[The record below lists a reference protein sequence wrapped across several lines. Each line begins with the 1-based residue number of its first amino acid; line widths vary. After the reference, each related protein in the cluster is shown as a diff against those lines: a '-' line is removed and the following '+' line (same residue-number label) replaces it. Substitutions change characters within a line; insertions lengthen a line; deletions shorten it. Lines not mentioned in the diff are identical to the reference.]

1 MFKLKKWIISFSK
14 RIILFSFP
22 DLVRSGSRLS
32 LLTTPVT
39 NSGTRRGILRT
50 PKSIASGISAASS
63 ANRNTSFFTEA
74 SSGHFVAVVE
84 GRGNARGEVGMASI
98 SLTNPTLVLCQ
109 FSDTRTYSRTMAKL
123 TLFYAAQYALCECS
137 LSKNCRGYFCKI
149 GLLFIQTSGHSGH
162 RRKLF
167 WGSLWR
173 LSCKHES
180 RSQAGGNY

>member
-123 TLFYAAQYALCECS
+123 TLFNPSDVWVTGLFAHTWQTHFYLSLCQ
-137 LSKNCRGYFCKI
+137 
-149 GLLFIQTSGHSGH
+149 LFSCIL
-162 RRKLF
+162 RKHF
-167 WGSLWR
+167 MPTNR
-173 LSCKHES
+173 
-180 RSQAGGNY
+180 